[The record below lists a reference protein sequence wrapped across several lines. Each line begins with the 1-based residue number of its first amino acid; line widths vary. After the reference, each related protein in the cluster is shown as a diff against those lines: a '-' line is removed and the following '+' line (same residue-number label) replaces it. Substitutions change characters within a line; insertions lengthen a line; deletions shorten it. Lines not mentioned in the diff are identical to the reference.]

1 MPVDFLSSRLRTPRN
16 TGQGQL
22 MLQLPPR
29 DGDPF
34 FAVYTTYL
42 LTVLRVL
49 ERLGVR
55 KADVP
60 DIAQQVFLKISKN
73 MDKMPTERVH
83 TWIELICKQQA
94 ADHYRLHRNRFE
106 TPTPNVGDDIPDSND
121 VHEQFER
128 CEMEALVKQVLDGM
142 DAPLREV
149 LVRYEFRDESLESI
163 AKSVGIA
170 RNTVHARLAEAK
182 RIFGIR
188 VRKLLND
195 ERRSSMF
202 VPLFVGGDALSDADL
217 QTPAFVE
224 EMRIRIW
231 GGIAK
236 DLGLGAASES
246 SSTRSRSALRRLLG
260 NRGLI
265 AITSAAAGF
274 IAALLWPH
282 EVPAVAKVMAT
293 VPPVIVVQNS
303 ESTQAG
309 EIPDSPLAMPSASAA
324 PTLVKST
331 APNVPTGPKVH
342 VDHELRT
349 LEEAR
354 KFIASERYA
363 EAIAALN
370 RHQQQFPQSDFAAI
384 RSRYMALAQE
394 GQRRTL
400 ETTTP

>member
-1 MPVDFLSSRLRTPRN
+1 
-16 TGQGQL
+16 

-29 DGDPF
+29 APDPF
-34 FAVYTTYL
+34 FVLYTTYL

-49 ERLGVR
+49 ERIGVR
-55 KADVP
+55 NADAP
-60 DIAQQVFLKISKN
+60 DIAQQVFLKIYKN
-73 MDKMPTERVH
+73 MDKLPTERVH

-106 TPTPNVGDDIPDSND
+106 TPTPNVGEDSPDSND
-121 VHEQFER
+121 VHEEFER

-142 DAPLREV
+142 DPLLREI

-163 AKSVGIA
+163 AKALGIA
-170 RNTVHARLAEAK
+170 RNTVHARLAEGK

-188 VRKLLND
+188 AKKLLGD
-195 ERRSSMF
+195 ERRASMF
-202 VPLFVGGDALSDADL
+202 VPLFVGADALSDADL

-224 EMRIRIW
+224 EMRVRIW
-231 GGIAK
+231 DGIAK
-236 DLGLGAASES
+236 DLGFAPTPSPASFAPQS
-246 SSTRSRSALRRLLG
+246 PSPKSPSALRRILG

-293 VPPVIVVQNS
+293 APPVIVVQNG
-303 ESTQAG
+303 ESTQAA
-309 EIPDSPLAMPSASAA
+309 EIPDPPLVMPSASAA

-331 APNVPTGPKVH
+331 APNAPTGPKVH

-363 EAIAALN
+363 EAIAALT
-370 RHQQQFPQSDFAAI
+370 RHQQQFPQSDFAAT

-400 ETTTP
+400 ATTTP